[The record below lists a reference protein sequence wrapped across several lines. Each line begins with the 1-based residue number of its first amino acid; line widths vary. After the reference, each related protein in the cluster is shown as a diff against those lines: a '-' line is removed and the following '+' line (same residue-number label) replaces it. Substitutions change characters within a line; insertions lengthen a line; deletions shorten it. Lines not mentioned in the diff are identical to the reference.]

1 MIRFATLLVAFVPLS
16 VASADDA
23 KEKAVKA
30 ELEKLKGKWKQFS
43 IETGGKERVLPAI
56 PEAEV
61 IVTID
66 GDKWKTVNIAKTTE
80 STFRI
85 DPTQTPKSMD
95 CIRKGAAG
103 AEKDVVD
110 KCIYK
115 LDGDTLTICSG
126 HGSRIGVA
134 VDGTAE
140 RPKEF
145 KTVGGGQIVV
155 FKRVKE

>member
-1 MIRFATLLVAFVPLS
+1 MFLFAALLIALAPPPAVP
-16 VASADDA
+16 DDKA
-23 KEKAVKA
+23 KEKEVKA
-30 ELEKLKGKWKQFS
+30 ELEKLKGKWKQYS
-43 IETGGKERVLPAI
+43 IETDGKERVLPDRV
-56 PEAEV
+56 EV

-66 GDKWKTVNIAKTTE
+66 GEKWKTVNRVTETE

-85 DPTQTPKSMD
+85 DPSEKPKTLD
-95 CIRKGAAG
+95 HIFKPAVGTEKGRV
-103 AEKDVVD
+103 E

-126 HGSRIGVA
+126 ESPQIGVA
-134 VDGTAE
+134 HDGKAE

-145 KTVGGGQIVV
+145 KTVGGGRIVV